1 MVNGWVPVFSTFF
14 SFSIRP
20 CKSLSVMRL
29 FAVEVSKLTIVFA
42 GWGCMMSE
50 IDVGFL
56 TDDGFAYSMVNEI
69 VSPRL

>member
-1 MVNGWVPVFSTFF
+1 
-14 SFSIRP
+14 
-20 CKSLSVMRL
+20 MRL

-42 GWGCMMSE
+42 GLGCMMSG